1 MYSTYCAVLE
11 HEIPKAIV
19 CLHRVVGKLDFA
31 WCVLLLYRLLQIR
44 PSSDFSSSPFRLQ
57 NGFEAAQLIAIR
69 YTDSND
75 KSAFSQNRWKLWI
88 ETPFWSHSNLQLKR
102 NGVIVPNNACRI
114 HPLLFPSPQLSI
126 ILLPSHTESAWISTV
141 VAKSPQRRSFR
152 LPHEPQPMAPI
163 QPHPPGGSQSL
174 ELFKPDKK
182 LCVWYTSNTI
192 PYVSLWPYV
201 SLCHLLGGY
210 CYH

>member
-11 HEIPKAIV
+11 HEIPKTIA
-19 CLHRVVGKLDFA
+19 CLHRVLGKLGLS

-44 PSSDFSSSPFRLQ
+44 PSSDFGISPFRLQ
-57 NGFEAAQLIAIR
+57 NGFEAAQLIAMR

-88 ETPFWSHSNLQLKR
+88 ETPFWSHSNLQLKKD
-102 NGVIVPNNACRI
+102 GVIVQVPNNVCRI
-114 HPLLFPSPQLSI
+114 PPTPSSLHRPWPQQLSI

-152 LPHEPQPMAPI
+152 LPH
-163 QPHPPGGSQSL
+163 
-174 ELFKPDKK
+174 
-182 LCVWYTSNTI
+182 
-192 PYVSLWPYV
+192 
-201 SLCHLLGGY
+201 
-210 CYH
+210 